1 MKKGRG
7 YIFSRKFLGERIPQS
22 IQNLAIRDYCS
33 RNNIMYLLSAT
44 EYAMNNSSKVLFKLI
59 NEINKEGIIFYSLFQ
74 LPNDSGQRDKI
85 YKTAIKN
92 KKKFFFALENK
103 ILDNKNDIQIIEDIW
118 NIKEILPNC
127 LKKF

>member
-1 MKKGRG
+1 MKKARG

-44 EYAMNNSSKVLFKLI
+44 EYAMKNSSKVLFKII
-59 NEINKEGIIFYSLFQ
+59 NEINKEGIILYSLFQ
-74 LPNDSGQRDKI
+74 LPNDSNQREKI
-85 YKTAIKN
+85 YKIAIKN
-92 KKKFFFALENK
+92 KKKIYFALENRVLNN
-103 ILDNKNDIQIIEDIW
+103 IDDIEAIEDIW
-118 NIKEILPNC
+118 NIKEVLPSC

>member
-1 MKKGRG
+1 MKKASG

-44 EYAMNNSSKVLFKLI
+44 EYAMKNSSKVLFKII
-59 NEINKEGIIFYSLFQ
+59 NEINKEGIILYSLFQ
-74 LPNDSGQRDKI
+74 LPNDSNQREKI
-85 YKTAIKN
+85 YKIAIKN
-92 KKKFFFALENK
+92 KKKIYFALENRVLNN
-103 ILDNKNDIQIIEDIW
+103 IDDIQAIEDIW
-118 NIKEILPNC
+118 NIKEVLPSC

>member
-1 MKKGRG
+1 MKKARG

-44 EYAMNNSSKVLFKLI
+44 EYAMKNSSKVLFKII
-59 NEINKEGIIFYSLFQ
+59 NEINKEGIILYSLFQ
-74 LPNDSGQRDKI
+74 LPNESSQRDKI

-92 KKKFFFALENK
+92 KKKICFALENR
-103 ILDNKNDIQIIEDIW
+103 ILNNKDDIQTIEDIW
-118 NIKEILPNC
+118 NIKEVLPNC
-127 LKKF
+127 LKKI

>member
-1 MKKGRG
+1 MKKARG

-44 EYAMNNSSKVLFKLI
+44 EYAMKNSSKVLFKII
-59 NEINKEGIIFYSLFQ
+59 NEINKEGIILYSLFQ
-74 LPNDSGQRDKI
+74 LPNDSNQREKI
-85 YKTAIKN
+85 YKIAIKN
-92 KKKFFFALENK
+92 KKKIYFALENRVLNN
-103 ILDNKNDIQIIEDIW
+103 IDDIQAIEDIW
-118 NIKEILPNC
+118 NIKEVLPSC

>member
-1 MKKGRG
+1 MKKARG

-44 EYAMNNSSKVLFKLI
+44 EYAMKNSSKVLFKMI
-59 NEINKEGIIFYSLFQ
+59 NEINKEGIILYSLFQ
-74 LPNDSGQRDKI
+74 LPNDSNQREKI
-85 YKTAIKN
+85 YKIAIKN
-92 KKKFFFALENK
+92 KKKIYFALENRVLNN
-103 ILDNKNDIQIIEDIW
+103 IDDIQAIEDIW
-118 NIKEILPNC
+118 NIKEVLPSC